1 MYKLTTAF
9 NIVQKSSMENQVVRG
24 RTKRRKTRAAREDFE
39 DEVVARR
46 ASTGASP
53 IRSSNFHLITAL
65 IKANRSE
72 RKHQFHYSELTVVA
86 E

>member
-1 MYKLTTAF
+1 
-9 NIVQKSSMENQVVRG
+9 MENEVVRG
-24 RTKRRKTRAAREDFE
+24 RSNREKGVVLEDFE

-46 ASTGASP
+46 TGTGASP
-53 IRSSNFHLITAL
+53 IRFSNFHLITAL

-72 RKHQFHYSELTVVA
+72 RKRQFHYSELTVVA

>member
-1 MYKLTTAF
+1 
-9 NIVQKSSMENQVVRG
+9 MENEVVHERSNRG
-24 RTKRRKTRAAREDFE
+24 GEGRGWKRGIERHEDFE

-46 ASTGASP
+46 ARALERDP
-53 IRSSNFHLITAL
+53 IRFSNFHLITAL

-72 RKHQFHYSELTVVA
+72 RKRQFHYSELTVVA